1 LCRWSFF
8 TERARAMTA
17 IRIRDYELSRACTMI
32 FGHLSQ
38 DGERMAGKVGAP
50 LVIDL
55 GRIEREDIDQLGS
68 GSGTILDDV
77 DTGMAFVRQRID
89 LGDGERVFLPMVVVY
104 TREGDARPVS
114 GRLVVKVRPG
124 KN

>member
-1 LCRWSFF
+1 
-8 TERARAMTA
+8 MA
-17 IRIRDYELSRACTMI
+17 IRIRDYEPSRSCTMI
-32 FGHLSQ
+32 AAHFSQ
-38 DGERMAGKVGAP
+38 DGERMAGKVAAP

-77 DTGMAFVRQRID
+77 DMGMAFVRQRID
-89 LGDGERVFLPMVVVY
+89 LGDGERVLLPMVVVY
-104 TREGDARPVS
+104 TREEDARPVS
-114 GRLVVKVRPG
+114 NRLVVKIRTR